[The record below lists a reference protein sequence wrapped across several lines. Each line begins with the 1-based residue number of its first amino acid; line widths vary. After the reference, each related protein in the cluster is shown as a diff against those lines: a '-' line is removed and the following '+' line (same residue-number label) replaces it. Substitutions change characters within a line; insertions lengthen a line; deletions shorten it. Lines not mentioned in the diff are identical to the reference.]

1 MDLIFTIDQSNDKK
15 VTSFILPVSR
25 TKKIQLKNLLM
36 AIIAAMKSKIS
47 LEKILKIAIFDILV
61 VL

>member
-25 TKKIQLKNLLM
+25 TKKLINKKFKNRLFDKKIIITNLIKKIFLKKENFT
-36 AIIAAMKSKIS
+36 KSI
-47 LEKILKIAIFDILV
+47 
-61 VL
+61 